1 MSGLHSASQERRR
14 NWVGTLRRFARLPG
28 VATERCDLCG
38 QPVAALHTHL
48 IEVKSQRFFCA
59 CAACTERSSHD
70 TANLYRPVPQQARV
84 LPNFRMSDAEWD
96 ALAIPIGLAFFFKSE
111 QSGRITAM
119 YPGPAGA
126 VECLLDLGAWQSLIS
141 VNPQLQGLRPE
152 VEALLIYR
160 LNSARLY
167 YIAPIDRCYALA
179 GLMRQQWRGFSG
191 GAAVWESIERFF
203 DELQSSIELPQAV
216 RSHG

>member
-1 MSGLHSASQERRR
+1 MSGLHPASQERRR
-14 NWVGTLRRFARLPG
+14 NWVGTLRRFARLPA
-28 VATERCDLCG
+28 VAAERCDLCG
-38 QPVAALHTHL
+38 RPVGPNHTHL
-48 IEVKSQRFFCA
+48 IELKSRRFFCA
-59 CAACTERSSHD
+59 CTACTERSKHD
-70 TANLYRPVPQQARV
+70 TAELYRPVPQQARA
-84 LPNFRMSDAEWD
+84 LTDFRMSDAEWD

-111 QSGRITAM
+111 QSGRVTAM

-126 VECLLDLGAWQSLIS
+126 VQCLLDLGAWQSLVL
-141 VNPQLQGLRPE
+141 VNPQLEGLRPE

-160 LNSARLY
+160 LNSARRY

-203 DELQSSIELPQAV
+203 DELQSSIELLRAV